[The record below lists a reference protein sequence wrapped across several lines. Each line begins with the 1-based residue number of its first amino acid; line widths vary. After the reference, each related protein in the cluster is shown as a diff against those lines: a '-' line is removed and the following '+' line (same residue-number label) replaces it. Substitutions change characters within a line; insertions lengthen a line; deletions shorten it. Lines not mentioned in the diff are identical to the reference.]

1 MLWCFFLAFSSA
13 IINFSLGFKP
23 IQDDFQ
29 HDFALMTDEADR
41 SVALAQL
48 QVALLGSESMGRPF
62 SCSPN
67 PVSYLYKI
75 STIVSPRA
83 GTGSAGIL
91 STPADF
97 SFFSDAT
104 AISTSSR
111 RIGCRS
117 SSGG

>member
-1 MLWCFFLAFSSA
+1 
-13 IINFSLGFKP
+13 
-23 IQDDFQ
+23 
-29 HDFALMTDEADR
+29 MTEETDS

-48 QVALLGSESMGRPF
+48 QVALLESESMGRPF

-67 PVSYLYKI
+67 PVSYLCKT

-83 GTGSAGIL
+83 GTGIL

-104 AISTSSR
+104 VISTSSR